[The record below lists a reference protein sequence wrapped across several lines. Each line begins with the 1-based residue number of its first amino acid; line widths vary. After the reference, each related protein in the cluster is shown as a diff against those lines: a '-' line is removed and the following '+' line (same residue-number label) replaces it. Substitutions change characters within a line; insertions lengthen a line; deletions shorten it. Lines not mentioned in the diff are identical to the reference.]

1 MKVAI
6 LAGGMGTRL
15 REETEYRP
23 KPMVEIGGHP
33 ILWHIMKIYSHYGLT
48 DFVIC
53 LGYKGAVI
61 RDFFYNYRI
70 RNCDF
75 TVTLGAGTVE
85 IYDGHDEDGWRV
97 TMAETGDKTMTG
109 GRLKRISR
117 YLGGRTFMAT
127 YGDGVANID
136 IARLSAFH
144 QSHGKLATVTA
155 VRPSSRY
162 GELSIAGGM
171 VQLFREKPQVQEGWI
186 NGGFFVFE
194 PQVLDLIEGDDETL
208 ETGLLMKLA
217 QKRELAVY
225 QHDGF
230 WQCMDT
236 YREMEL
242 LNSLWSENTA
252 PWRMWR

>member
-23 KPMVEIGGHP
+23 KPMVEIGGRP
-33 ILWHIMKIYSHYGLT
+33 MLWHIMKIYSHYGLT
-48 DFVIC
+48 DFVVC

-61 RDFFYNYRI
+61 RDFFYNYRL

-97 TMAETGDKTMTG
+97 TLAETGDKTMTG

-127 YGDGVANID
+127 YGDGVADID

-144 QSHGKLATVTA
+144 KSHGKLATVTA

-162 GELSIAGGM
+162 GELSIADGM

-194 PQVLDLIEGDDETL
+194 PEVLDLIEGDDETL
-208 ETGLLMKLA
+208 ETGVLMKLA

-252 PWRMWR
+252 PWRTWR